1 MIGNENISFDMLN
14 VFIKVSET
22 KSINQSSKV
31 LHLSQPAISKK
42 IHQLENY
49 VGAQLFNRSA

>member
-31 LHLSQPAISKK
+31 LLLTQPAISKK
-42 IHQLENY
+42 NSSIRKLRGGTT
-49 VGAQLFNRSA
+49 V